1 MKSKCK
7 AIFIAAATFALFASY
22 AQAQIEPRATGI
34 GLRGS
39 YWDMNSAPDRIVIT
53 DYQRY
58 HAVEG
63 GGAGGWIS
71 FFSRTS
77 ENWFMEFNL
86 GAISREIESV
96 SRFDGQDTRVM
107 TVVPVLLGM
116 RYHLF
121 SPQSRSNIRPYVAFG
136 AGPYWFADIFVH
148 EEYWDKEEV
157 TINSKLKAGGYAG
170 GGLDFMLTSW
180 FGLNLDVKYHFVDFN
195 SNSDFSGYEYGLG
208 LQFMWGKYRP
218 GRRN

>member
-1 MKSKCK
+1 
-7 AIFIAAATFALFASY
+7 
-22 AQAQIEPRATGI
+22 
-34 GLRGS
+34 
-39 YWDMNSAPDRIVIT
+39 
-53 DYQRY
+53 
-58 HAVEG
+58 
-63 GGAGGWIS
+63 
-71 FFSRTS
+71 
-77 ENWFMEFNL
+77 
-86 GAISREIESV
+86 
-96 SRFDGQDTRVM
+96 M

-121 SPQSRSNIRPYVAFG
+121 SPQNRSNIRPYVAFG

-148 EEYWDKEEV
+148 EEYWDEEEV